1 MGFCLFLMGNV
12 QTNLDFM
19 GSKWIG
25 VKLEY
30 SQPCLCLTAVFS
42 AWHSLCGAG
51 NSFRDVMLLHRS
63 LRNSPSH
70 SLVEV
75 GGDL

>member
-1 MGFCLFLMGNV
+1 MFVFDGVCPNKPGFHGLEVDWSETF
-12 QTNLDFM
+12 
-19 GSKWIG
+19 
-25 VKLEY
+25 EY
-30 SQPCLCLTAVFS
+30 SQPHLGLTAVFS
-42 AWHSLCGAG
+42 VWHSLCGAG